1 MTDWYLVNLALPALL
16 PLVILGFVSMF
27 HMSAAQQNRVS
38 PWVAVKDGQLAWVA
52 MGMCLNAL
60 YELDHPTQSEVSH
73 TWVLLMRWALIGMVI
88 LASLMASFA
97 PVLTTPT
104 TRNPGFLSALQHFR
118 VFWGSVILTLGAAW
132 LYATVHL
139 TTQA

>member
-1 MTDWYLVNLALPALL
+1 MTDWYLVSLVLPALL
-16 PLVILGFVSMF
+16 PLIILGFVSLF
-27 HMSAAQQNRVS
+27 HMSAAQQKRVS

-52 MGMCLNAL
+52 IGMCLNAL
-60 YELDHPTQSEVSH
+60 YELDHPTQTTVSH
-73 TWVLLMRWALIGMVI
+73 TWILLMRWVLIGMVI
-88 LASLMASFA
+88 LASLMAAFA

-104 TRNPGFLSALQHFR
+104 ARSPGFWAAIRHFR
-118 VFWGSVILTLGAAW
+118 VFWGSVLLTSGSAW